1 MFNAIKNFALWL
13 IDYETS
19 PIFGALF
26 FVGTLVVA
34 VLLLIVLLVWN
45 PLAMF
50 CVTLA
55 VLLGVPVAAYIRHR
69 ANERGDDE

>member
-1 MFNAIKNFALWL
+1 MIRTIKNFVRWL

-19 PIFGALF
+19 PVFGALF

-34 VLLLIVLLVWN
+34 VILLIVLLLWN